1 MRYGVALVG
10 VGLAVVARMA
20 VDPYLRDHLP
30 YSTFVVAVTL
40 VAWLGGLGPA
50 LLSTVLGFLAA
61 HWFFTPPRHP
71 PEIAMVHDA
80 VGIGSYFLVTLAI
93 SLVCHAMHQARQQV
107 LARQGQLE
115 RELLKRRRA
124 EEALRESEQRV
135 RLKLENILSPEA
147 DLGRLELADLID
159 VPAVQSL
166 VEHFHQFVEIPMG
179 ILDLEGRV
187 LVGVG
192 WQDICTQY
200 HRVHPETCRH
210 CLESDTQLSAGV
222 LPGEFRLYQC
232 KNHMWDVATPILV
245 DGQHVGNFFAG
256 QFFFED
262 EPPEEDL
269 FRAQARRYGFPEAEY
284 LAALKAVPR
293 LSRKSVE
300 TAMAFFLRLAHML
313 SQLGHSNVKLAR
325 AMAQREAVLASLQKS
340 QETLHEQREWLQ
352 VTLTSIGDAVLATD
366 TAGRITFLNPV
377 AARLTGWEEKQA
389 LGQPVK
395 QVFRIINE
403 KSRRPAENIVARVLR
418 EGAVVAL
425 ANHTALVTRD
435 GREIPIEDSAAPIR
449 NRDGRIGGVV
459 LVFHD
464 VTETRRVQ
472 EALRQSQADLNRAQ
486 AVAHTGSW
494 RLNVRRNELVWSDE
508 TWRIFG
514 VPPGVPLTYETF
526 LATVHPEDRE
536 FVDRKW
542 KAALRGEPY
551 DLEHR
556 IVGGDTVKWVRERA
570 ELEFDSQGVLLGGF
584 GTTQDITE
592 RKRAEEDLRAAQ
604 VAAEAANQAKTQFL
618 ASMSHELRTPMNA
631 ILGMTGLALE
641 EPLSDRVRDCLQTAK
656 ESGELL
662 LHLLGEVLDLSRIE
676 ADHVEL
682 EASPFSPRL
691 AVEQVMRSL
700 QLRADEKGLWLVCQL
715 AEDLPSLLVGDPLRL
730 RQVLMNLVGN
740 AIKFTPQGQVVVSVR
755 VQGLTA
761 EAVSLTFSVADTGIG
776 IAPEQQERIFAPF
789 VQADASTTRR
799 YGGSGLGLAIAK
811 RLIER
816 MGGTI
821 GLESQPGQGST
832 FHFTVTLAV
841 AQPSPIELESRLAG
855 GPASVDLSAAPARV
869 LRVLLAEDTP
879 ANQKLV
885 RYVLEKRG
893 HTVVVAPNGR
903 EALKRLAAEEF
914 DVVLMD
920 IQMPEMD
927 GFQATAAIR
936 KLEDATKARLPIVA
950 MTAHALKGDAE
961 RCLAAG
967 MDAYLSK
974 PVNGHELIALVE
986 RLAEPQTGDRI
997 SSLVARTEVHG
1008 TQPPSEVELP
1018 LFDFDEAVRKCY
1030 GNRELFQDMVES
1042 LFDEADP
1049 LLDQM
1054 REALARGNG
1063 ATLAAVAHRLKGTV
1077 VYLAAGPAAD
1087 ATRRVE
1093 QIGKSG
1099 ALTEAARALGDLARE
1114 LVALR
1119 RALAPHRRDGSR

>member
-30 YSTFVVAVTL
+30 YSTFFVAVTL
-40 VAWLGGLGPA
+40 VAWFGGLGPA

-61 HWFFTPPRHP
+61 HWFFTPPRHT

-115 RELLKRRRA
+115 REVVERWRA

-159 VPAVQSL
+159 VPAVQLL
-166 VEHFHQFVEIPMG
+166 VEHFHRLVEIPMG

-192 WQDICTQY
+192 WQQICTQY

-222 LPGEFRLYQC
+222 LPGESRLYQC
-232 KNHMWDVATPILV
+232 KNHLWDVATPILV

-256 QFFFED
+256 QFFFDD
-262 EPPEEDL
+262 EPLEEDL
-269 FRAQARRYGFPEAEY
+269 FRAQARQYGFPEAEY

-293 LSRKSVE
+293 LSRESVQ

-313 SQLGHSNVKLAR
+313 SQLGHSNLKLAR
-325 AMAQREAVLASLQKS
+325 SMAQREVVLASLRKS

-389 LGQPVK
+389 LGQPIE
-395 QVFRIINE
+395 QVFRTINE
-403 KSRRPAENIVARVLR
+403 KSRLPAENIVARVLR

-449 NRDGRIGGVV
+449 DRDGRIGGVV
-459 LVFHD
+459 LVFYD
-464 VTETRRVQ
+464 VTAKRRAQ
-472 EALRQSQADLNRAQ
+472 EALRASQTDLNRAQ

-494 RLNVRRNELVWSDE
+494 RLDVHRNELVWSDE
-508 TWRIFG
+508 NWRIFG
-514 VPPGVPLTYETF
+514 MPPGSPLTYEAF
-526 LATVHPEDRE
+526 LAAVHPEDRA
-536 FVDRKW
+536 FVDQKW

-551 DLEHR
+551 EIEHR
-556 IVGGDTVKWVRERA
+556 IVVGDTVKWVRERA
-570 ELEFDSQGVLLGGF
+570 ELEFDPQGVLLGGF

-592 RKRAEEDLRAAQ
+592 RKRAEEDLQAAR
-604 VAAEAANQAKTQFL
+604 VASEAANQAKSQFL

-631 ILGMTGLALE
+631 IHGMTDLALG
-641 EPLSDRVRDCLQTAK
+641 EPLPERVRDYLQTAR
-656 ESGELL
+656 ESGDLL

-676 ADHVEL
+676 AGRFEL
-682 EASPFSPRL
+682 EAAPFSPGQ
-691 AVEQVMRSL
+691 AVEQVVRSL
-700 QLRADEKGLWLVCQL
+700 QLRADEQGLRLACEL
-715 AEDLPSLLVGDPLRL
+715 AEDLPNLLVGDPLRL

-740 AIKFTPQGQVVVSVR
+740 AIKFTPQGQVVVCVG
-755 VQGLTA
+755 VQERAA
-761 EAVSLTFSVADTGIG
+761 ESVSLKFSVADTGIG
-776 IAPEQQERIFAPF
+776 IAPEHQQRIFAPF
-789 VQADASTTRR
+789 TQADASTTRR
-799 YGGSGLGLAIAK
+799 YGGSGLGLAISTK
-811 RLIER
+811 LVER
-816 MGGTI
+816 MGGNI
-821 GLESQPGQGST
+821 WLESQPDQGST
-832 FHFTVTLAV
+832 FYFTVTLPV
-841 AQPSPIELESRLAG
+841 AQPSPAGYESQLAG
-855 GPASVDLSAAPARV
+855 GNQASIELSTASSRV

-885 RYVLEKRG
+885 RYVLGKRG
-893 HTVVVAPNGR
+893 HTVVVAQNGR
-903 EALKRLAAEEF
+903 EALERLAAEDF

-920 IQMPEMD
+920 VQMPEMD
-927 GFQATAAIR
+927 GFQATAGIR
-936 KLEDATKARLPIVA
+936 AMGSPRAQVPIIA
-950 MTAHALKGDAE
+950 MTAHAMKGDRD

-974 PVNGHELIALVE
+974 PVNGHELIILVE
-986 RLAEPQTGDRI
+986 RLAGPTTGENT
-997 SSLVARTEVHG
+997 SFPVASAQVHG
-1008 TQPPSEVELP
+1008 TQPPSEIALP
-1018 LFDFDEAVRKCY
+1018 LFNFDEAVRRCY
-1030 GNRELFQDMVES
+1030 GKRELFQEMVES
-1042 LFDEADP
+1042 LFDEAEP
-1049 LLDQM
+1049 LLNQM
-1054 REALARGNG
+1054 HAALARGDG
-1063 ATLAAVAHRLKGTV
+1063 ADLAAAAHRLKGTV

-1087 ATRRVE
+1087 ATRQVE
-1093 QIGKSG
+1093 QIGKSSE
-1099 ALTEAARALGDLARE
+1099 LTEAAHAIGELTRE
-1114 LVALR
+1114 LVALKA
-1119 RALAPHRRDGSR
+1119 ALAPHRRSGS